1 MAKLRILIIDDEED
15 IRHGLTIR
23 LKKEGYE
30 VRAVGDGEEG
40 LKELLAGRED
50 GGGTR
55 YDLVLCDLRM
65 PKMDGMALLAE
76 IGRRGLRATVIVM
89 SAFGSRERA
98 IEAIKAGAYD
108 YIDKPFGKDEILL
121 TIQKAEERLQLKEE
135 NERLRAVASRQG
147 PFRGIIGSSEAM
159 HRVIE
164 MVGKVAAYDST
175 VLLSGESGTGKELVA
190 RAIHELSARSK
201 GPWVAVNCGAIPEAL
216 LESELFGHIKG
227 AFTDASQDKMGL
239 FQAADGGTLF
249 LDEIAEL
256 PLNLQVKLLRVL
268 EEREVRRVGDTRS
281 VAVDVR
287 VIAASLHKLSDRVE
301 ERLFR
306 QDLFYRLNVINMEL
320 PPLRERRE
328 DIPELIEHFIA
339 RLNARQSMGVEGV
352 TPQALELMMGYHW
365 PGNVRELQN
374 SIERGAVLAGGPWIG
389 ADVLPE
395 RLRREQDPVQQL
407 FESEELSIKKMS
419 AALEKILITRALQK
433 TGGNRTRASELL
445 ELSHRALLYKIKDYD
460 IDL

>member
-30 VRAVGDGEEG
+30 ARAVGNGEEG
-40 LKELLAGRED
+40 LKELLAGR
-50 GGGTR
+50 GKGSGKH

-65 PKMDGMALLAE
+65 PKMDGMALLEE
-76 IGRRGLRATVIVM
+76 IGRRSLRTTVIVM
-89 SAFGSRERA
+89 SAFGSREKA

-108 YIDKPFGKDEILL
+108 YIDKPFNKDEILL
-121 TIQKAEERLQLKEE
+121 TIQKAEERLQLREE
-135 NERLRAVASRQG
+135 NERLRAVATRQG
-147 PFRGIIGSSEAM
+147 PFRGIIGSSAVM
-159 HRVIE
+159 QRVIE
-164 MVGKVAAYDST
+164 IVGKVAGYDST
-175 VLLSGESGTGKELVA
+175 VLLGGESGTGKELVA
-190 RAIHELSARSK
+190 RAVHELSGRRQ
-201 GPWVAVNCGAIPEAL
+201 GPWVAINCGAIPEAL
-216 LESELFGHIKG
+216 LESELFGHVKG
-227 AFTDASQDKMGL
+227 AFTDASHDKVGL

-281 VAVDVR
+281 VGINVR
-287 VIAASLHKLSDRVE
+287 VIAASLHNLAERVE
-301 ERLFR
+301 AGAFR
-306 QDLFYRLNVINMEL
+306 QDLFYRLNVIHVEL

-328 DIPELIEHFIA
+328 DIPELIEHFIG
-339 RLNARQSMGVEGV
+339 RLNARQGTRIERVS
-352 TPQALELMMGYHW
+352 PQALELMVGYHW

-374 SIERGAVLAGGPWIG
+374 SIERGAVLAGGPVIE
-389 ADVLPE
+389 ADGLPE
-395 RLRREQDPVQQL
+395 RLRRKQDPIQQL
-407 FESEELSIKKMS
+407 FESEELSVKKLG
-419 AALEKILITRALQK
+419 AALEKILITRALER